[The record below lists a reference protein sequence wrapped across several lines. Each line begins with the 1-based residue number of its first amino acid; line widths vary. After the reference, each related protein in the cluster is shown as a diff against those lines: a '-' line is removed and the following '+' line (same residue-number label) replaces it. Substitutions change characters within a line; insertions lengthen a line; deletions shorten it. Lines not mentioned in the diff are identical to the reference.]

1 MTLTIDEPAIRAI
14 LEALI
19 ALALAIYAWWQRQ
32 QAVTAKQD
40 LVDTVSAFTPGTPE
54 AKDPAIIAKL
64 PERSW
69 KMDSAT
75 LDWCLF
81 DATPDN
87 KALILQQINAAEAQ
101 RLTHYQVRFQG
112 GFYEIEYGLLKGG
125 AGNPSGKK
133 TN

>member
-1 MTLTIDEPAIRAI
+1 MTVTIDEPAIRAI
-14 LEALI
+14 LEAVI
-19 ALALAIYAWWQRQ
+19 ALALAIYAWWQRS
-32 QAVTAKQD
+32 QAVT
-40 LVDTVSAFTPGTPE
+40 TVSAFTPGTPE

-87 KALILQQINAAEAQ
+87 KALIMQQINTAEAQ
-101 RLTHYQVRFQG
+101 HLTHYQVRFQG

>member
-1 MTLTIDEPAIRAI
+1 MTVTIDEPAIRAI
-14 LEALI
+14 LEAVI
-19 ALALAIYAWWQRQ
+19 ALALAIYAWWQRS
-32 QAVTAKQD
+32 QAVT
-40 LVDTVSAFTPGTPE
+40 TVSAFTPGTPE

>member
-1 MTLTIDEPAIRAI
+1 MTVTIDEPAIRAI
-14 LEALI
+14 LEAVI
-19 ALALAIYAWWQRQ
+19 ALALAIYAWWQRS
-32 QAVTAKQD
+32 QAVTAKQE
-40 LVDTVSAFTPGTPE
+40 LVTTVSAFTPGTPD
-54 AKDPAIIAKL
+54 AKDPTIIATL

-87 KALILQQINAAEAQ
+87 KALIMQQINTAEAQ
-101 RLTHYQVRFQG
+101 HLTHYQVRFQG